1 MLPYW
6 VIFTLASLAAI
17 GAKPLSQI
25 RQDGTIP
32 VRFKPSW
39 LFVISAITLFVG
51 LRYQVGGD
59 WYAYVRIFEQSQFLS
74 PEEAISRGDAGYWAL
89 NYFVGQSGGS
99 LIWVNLA
106 AGLLFS
112 IGTTVFCLSLPR
124 PWLALAAAFPY
135 VIIVVGMGYARQ
147 GVALGFVMVGLV
159 ALSRERFIWFLVWV
173 AVGALFHKT
182 AIVMIALGAASV
194 NKNRFLWIPIIGIAG
209 VGGYVAFLADYADQ
223 MIAGYIGADYTSSG
237 ALIRI
242 SMNLFPG
249 MLFLIYRKRFF
260 VSAAASKFWTVAA
273 LLSAALFLA
282 IFAGVPSTALDRM
295 ALYLL
300 PLQLFV
306 FSHLPHV
313 LGGTRQ
319 QETAVTAGI
328 LGYYALVLF
337 VWLNFAAHS
346 QWWIP
351 YRIWPTIG

>member
-1 MLPYW
+1 
-6 VIFTLASLAAI
+6 
-17 GAKPLSQI
+17 
-25 RQDGTIP
+25 
-32 VRFKPSW
+32 
-39 LFVISAITLFVG
+39 
-51 LRYQVGGD
+51 
-59 WYAYVRIFEQSQFLS
+59 
-74 PEEAISRGDAGYWAL
+74 
-89 NYFVGQSGGS
+89 
-99 LIWVNLA
+99 
-106 AGLLFS
+106 
-112 IGTTVFCLSLPR
+112 
-124 PWLALAAAFPY
+124 
-135 VIIVVGMGYARQ
+135 
-147 GVALGFVMVGLV
+147 MVGLV